1 MQGLLL
7 KLGMWV
13 LGGFIA
19 RTLVGAGLTI
29 VGYVAFV
36 PLLEY
41 GLDQL
46 NNALGGMA
54 ADVLNVLLLGGLGD
68 IITII
73 GSAMMTKISLLAG
86 LAGLARVHTQG
97 SP

>member
-1 MQGLLL
+1 MQAFFM
-7 KLGMWV
+7 KLAMWV

-19 RTLVGAGLTI
+19 RTLVGAGLTL
-29 VGYVAFV
+29 VGYVAFI

-46 NNALGGMA
+46 NWALGGIA

-86 LAGLARVHTQG
+86 LAGLARVSTQG
-97 SP
+97 GT

>member
-46 NNALGGMA
+46 NSALGGMA
-54 ADVLNVLLLGGLGD
+54 ADVLNVLLLGGLGE

-86 LAGLARVHTQG
+86 LAGLARVQTQG
-97 SP
+97 GN

>member
-1 MQGLLL
+1 MKEFLFKVLMWAMGGL
-7 KLGMWV
+7 
-13 LGGFIA
+13 IA
-19 RTLVGAGLTI
+19 RTLVGAGLTV

-46 NNALGGMA
+46 NYALGGIA

-86 LAGLARVHTQG
+86 LAGLARVQQQG
-97 SP
+97 GT